1 MGTPHT
7 PRQQSSGWIG
17 LQDLDVEPTPAI
29 RSGLPGARQLL
40 DSLIATSR
48 DYHRASGG
56 HLCVFRDLAGLFVTA
71 AYGVTLNHATS
82 GGPDGWL
89 GQVPVYI
96 RVISPETRNQAM
108 QTEAK
113 SPQGHLCVVRISD
126 AIDIEAKLFPGA
138 FSRQDRVVQNTAQA
152 ALTLVRAG

>member
-89 GQVPVYI
+89 GQVPAVYLFLHFNSMTLKNI
-96 RVISPETRNQAM
+96 YFGQFWDRLHRNLDRTR
-108 QTEAK
+108 
-113 SPQGHLCVVRISD
+113 I
-126 AIDIEAKLFPGA
+126 FPK
-138 FSRQDRVVQNTAQA
+138 
-152 ALTLVRAG
+152 